1 VIANMAAVDAIHRG
15 EPPADPTYI
24 VQASIASDHKP
35 PRFTAPEKLPQTAA
49 APAAPTANDGAALS
63 QSEGGQ

>member
-24 VQASIASDHKP
+24 AQASLASEHKP
-35 PRFTAPEKLPQTAA
+35 PKFTATEKLPPAA
-49 APAAPTANDGAALS
+49 DNAPATPEPSDGALPS
-63 QSEGGQ
+63 QSEGQ